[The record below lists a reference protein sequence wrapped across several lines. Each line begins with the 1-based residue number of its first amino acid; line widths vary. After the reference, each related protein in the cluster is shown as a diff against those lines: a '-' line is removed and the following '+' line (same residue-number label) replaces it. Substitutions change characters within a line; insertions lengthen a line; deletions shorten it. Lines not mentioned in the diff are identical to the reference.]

1 MHRCIS
7 NFPSQT
13 VEVLPSKLYQAKT
26 GKALVETSTI
36 LNWNG
41 EEPMKIAVF
50 VYEYPPKIV
59 GGLGTYAAEI
69 TRKFVL
75 TDHDVTVFTMND
87 DAGDLPTREIWRG
100 IEIHRPLHIDI
111 SDSLPDVIAED
122 IRKWGRGI
130 HFFGKLMV
138 YNYLSAAKL
147 VNELIKKESLKYDLV
162 VAHDWL
168 SVMGGVTVKK
178 ESGLPLAFHV
188 HSTEQGRTMGNGSS
202 VVSNIELR
210 GGNMADLVVTVSY
223 AMKDELIQLGF
234 PRDKIKVSYNGVDPQ
249 KYNPETIKKEDIRRI
264 RTSYGLKD
272 EDFMILFLGRLVG
285 VKGVDKLIMAMPH
298 ILAKYPK
305 AKLVIVGVGDLQE
318 YLQNLVRMIK
328 MDEYVRFRFD
338 FIPEEERILHY
349 AACDVAAF
357 PSLYEPFGIVALEA
371 MAMEKP
377 VVVGAS
383 GVSGMRE
390 IVICCGDEQC
400 GYHVDPNNPS
410 DIAWGILSALETPEK
425 RKWLGKNGRK
435 RVLSEFT
442 WSRIAEKTIELYES
456 VVKR

>member
-1 MHRCIS
+1 
-7 NFPSQT
+7 
-13 VEVLPSKLYQAKT
+13 
-26 GKALVETSTI
+26 
-36 LNWNG
+36 
-41 EEPMKIAVF
+41 MKIAVF

-75 TDHDVTVFTMND
+75 MDHDVTVFTMND
-87 DAGDLPTREIWRG
+87 DGGTLPTREIWRG
-100 IEIHRPLHIDI
+100 IEIHRPLHIDV

-122 IRKWGRGI
+122 IKKWGRGI
-130 HFFGKLMV
+130 NLFGKLMV

-147 VNELIKKESLKYDLV
+147 LNELIKKEGMKYDLV

-178 ESGLPLAFHV
+178 ESEMPLAFHV
-188 HSTEQGRTMGNGSS
+188 HSTEKGRTLGNGSS

-210 GGNMADLVVTVSY
+210 GAKMADMIITVSY

-234 PRDKIKVSYNGVDPQ
+234 PRDKIRVSYNGVDPK
-249 KYNPETIKKEDIRRI
+249 KYDPASVSAEQVRKIREY
-264 RTSYGLKD
+264 YGLKD
-272 EDFMILFLGRLVG
+272 DDLMILFLGRLVG

-298 ILAKYPK
+298 ILPKFPK
-305 AKLVIVGVGDLQE
+305 ARLIIVGVGDLQE
-318 YLQNLVRMIK
+318 YLTNLVRTMRL
-328 MDEYVRFRFD
+328 DDYVRFRFD
-338 FIPEEERILHY
+338 FISEEERILHY

-371 MAMEKP
+371 MSMERP
-377 VVVGAS
+377 VVVGAA

-390 IVICCGDEQC
+390 IVVCCSEEQC
-400 GYHVDPNNPS
+400 GYHIDPNNPS
-410 DIAWGILSALETPEK
+410 DIAWGIMSALESPER

-435 RVLSEFT
+435 RVLNEFT
-442 WSRIAEKTIELYES
+442 WSKIAEKTANLYEQLL
-456 VVKR
+456 KR